1 MSLIKSF
8 KYLIFISDISNLQKD
23 SLFKIF
29 GKIFFKQEESENL
42 KLVRLD
48 FYFLYLSYT
57 GDFSFFLRWNKEHKI
72 SESWQNLDSERR
84 IS

>member
-8 KYLIFISDISNLQKD
+8 KYLIFISDISNLQD
-23 SLFKIF
+23 SLFNIF

-48 FYFLYLSYT
+48 FLFFIFIVYQWFP
-57 GDFSFFLRWNKEHKI
+57 FFLRWNKEHKI

>member
-8 KYLIFISDISNLQKD
+8 KYLIFISDISNLQD
-23 SLFKIF
+23 SLFNIF

-48 FYFLYLSYT
+48 FLFLI
-57 GDFSFFLRWNKEHKI
+57 FSVY
-72 SESWQNLDSERR
+72 Q
-84 IS
+84 